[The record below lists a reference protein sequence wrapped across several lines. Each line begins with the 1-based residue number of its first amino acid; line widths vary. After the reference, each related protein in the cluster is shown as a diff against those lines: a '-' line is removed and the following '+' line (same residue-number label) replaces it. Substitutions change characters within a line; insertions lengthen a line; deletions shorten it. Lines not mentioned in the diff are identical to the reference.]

1 MSFLGLTRYYRRFV
15 AQYAHIAEPLTQQL
29 KKDSFGWSELPTNAF
44 QRLKAAL
51 INPPVL
57 RLPNFCEEFV
67 VEADT
72 SGYGL
77 GAMLMQEKRPIAFFS
92 KLLGRRARMKSIY
105 EKELMAIG

>member
-1 MSFLGLTRYYRRFV
+1 MWVLIKRKSKLWLSRNSHATSVSFLGLTRYYRRFV

-72 SGYGL
+72 SGYDL
-77 GAMLMQEKRPIAFFS
+77 GAMLMQ
-92 KLLGRRARMKSIY
+92 
-105 EKELMAIG
+105 